1 MADSRCGLRCT
12 GCGYKQAHHCGG
24 CIETQGR
31 PFHGACPVAQCC
43 QNRGFSHCGQC
54 PELPCALLWN
64 YSCDPVHGD
73 DPAGSRIVQCRS
85 WRRMEIRNFSDF
97 CALLLECG
105 FSLGGGNPKGV
116 FSLLAPGCL
125 EQQEDSPIRSH
136 TGDPDTDPWEWRMR
150 VLEERQD
157 LAYGKVFFRASGY
170 IARQW
175 YPSFLAVRRRG
186 ETLKQAYAAG
196 RVNRAAKKV
205 YEVLYENGPVPF
217 HELKFLRGCS
227 KEESRAL
234 EPALLE
240 LQMGMFITIGG
251 RAQKKNRQGQP
262 YGWNSTVFSTVE
274 DFWSQRGLT
283 LPFLDPDKA
292 YEDIRRQV
300 YRLNPL
306 AQAQKAEQF
315 IKG

>member
-150 VLEERQD
+150 VLEERQEKGVEVVIAAAHMHPGGPPAD
-157 LAYGKVFFRASGY
+157 GAPVHRNLPAGYYFGICAEYTYKEHQTASHKTAWGPPVFKC
-170 IARQW
+170 IQN
-175 YPSFLAVRRRG
+175 V
-186 ETLKQAYAAG
+186 EK
-196 RVNRAAKKV
+196 VNR
-205 YEVLYENGPVPF
+205 
-217 HELKFLRGCS
+217 
-227 KEESRAL
+227 
-234 EPALLE
+234 
-240 LQMGMFITIGG
+240 
-251 RAQKKNRQGQP
+251 
-262 YGWNSTVFSTVE
+262 
-274 DFWSQRGLT
+274 
-283 LPFLDPDKA
+283 
-292 YEDIRRQV
+292 
-300 YRLNPL
+300 
-306 AQAQKAEQF
+306 
-315 IKG
+315 